1 MTTFYGTPYID
12 VRIDFNSWLP
22 KNLNE
27 KPKKLINFY
36 LKEFK
41 NNKKSHDKVEF
52 DILFTCYTP
61 SIVKRIRKSLKKIF
75 QKRNR

>member
-1 MTTFYGTPYID
+1 M
-12 VRIDFNSWLP
+12 
-22 KNLNE
+22 
-27 KPKKLINFY
+27 INFY

-61 SIVKRIRKSLKKIF
+61 SIVKRIRKKLKKIF
-75 QKRNR
+75 QKEIDRIILSLRLLQIILLKIIIKIST